1 MIERNLAI
9 ELKVTAQK
17 ISNLMQL
24 KFDEYGLTFGLLY
37 LMKLIDNNPKAN
49 QKELASKMRFTEGAM
64 SLSVKRLMKLG
75 MVEKAQLESD
85 MRYHKLVITDKGREV
100 LCDYQEYLYRIM
112 KDMFEGFNE
121 EELKKLDE
129 FILRVNKNL
138 DKVIIKG
145 IEQM

>member
-1 MIERNLAI
+1 MIEKNLAI
-9 ELKVTAQK
+9 ELKVTTQK

-37 LMKLIDNNPKAN
+37 LMKLIDSNPKAN
-49 QKELASKMRFTEGAM
+49 QKELANMMRFTEGAM
-64 SLSVKRLMKLG
+64 SISVKRLMNLG

-100 LCDYQEYLYRIM
+100 LYDYQEYLFKIM
-112 KDMFEGFNE
+112 KDMFEGFSE
-121 EELKKLDE
+121 DELKKLDE
-129 FILRVNKNL
+129 FITRVNKNL

-145 IEQM
+145 II